1 MHINGDSTIM
11 RKIIEIADALISLR
25 PNSRFSVEDN
35 DISKIEWQDD
45 DITSP
50 TEDEIQ
56 AEIDRLQAIEDSIQY
71 QSDRKEQYPDIGD
84 QLDMLWH
91 AIDSGTLDQTSEFY
105 TTLKEVKD
113 NNPKP

>member
-1 MHINGDSTIM
+1 M
-11 RKIIEIADALISLR
+11 RKIIEIHDALISLR
-25 PNSRFSVEDN
+25 PDGRFSIEDN
-35 DISKIEWQDD
+35 DFDKIVSQD
-45 DITSP
+45 
-50 TEDEIQ
+50 EDTIIPSREEIQ
-56 AEIDRLQAIEDSIQY
+56 AEMDRLQAIEDSIQY
-71 QSDRKEQYPDIGD
+71 QRDRKEQYPGIGD

>member
-35 DISKIEWQDD
+35 DISKIEWQDE

-50 TEDEIQ
+50 TEDEIH
-56 AEIDRLQAIEDSIQY
+56 AEMDRLQAIEDSIQY
-71 QSDRKEQYPDIGD
+71 QSDRKEQYPNIGD

-91 AIDSGTLDQTSEFY
+91 AIDSGTLDKTSDFY
-105 TTLKEVKD
+105 ITLKEIKD